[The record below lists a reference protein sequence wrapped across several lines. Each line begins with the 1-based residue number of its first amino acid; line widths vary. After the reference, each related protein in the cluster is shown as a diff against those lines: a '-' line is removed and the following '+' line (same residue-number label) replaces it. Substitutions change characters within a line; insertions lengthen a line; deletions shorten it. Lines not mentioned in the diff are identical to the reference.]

1 MGKKPRRGTGTAAA
15 DVVCATCKEES
26 MIISRYGENA
36 IRVQFGTIID
46 LDAHTSV
53 LRFYRYV
60 KNCGWNGIIDITPSF
75 NACLV
80 HFDSGSINFASLSAM
95 LADKEAEIASTIIPE
110 PATHEIPV
118 RYGGTEGPDMAAVC
132 TQTGLSEEEVVNIH
146 QSVLYHI
153 FTIGFIPGFAY
164 LGILDARL
172 NVPRLE
178 TPRVRVP
185 QGSVGIAQLQT
196 GVYPFAS
203 PAGWRI
209 IGRTDIRL
217 FDHENPPYSL
227 MRIGDLVR
235 FVSI

>member
-1 MGKKPRRGTGTAAA
+1 METGAT
-15 DVVCATCKEES
+15 DDVCATRNQNP

-36 IRVQFGTIID
+36 IRVQFGTTID

-53 LRFYRYV
+53 LRCYRYI
-60 KNCGWNGIIDITPSF
+60 KSLDWNGIIDTTPSF

-80 HFDSGSINFASLSAM
+80 HFDSEKADFTSLAAM
-95 LADKEAEIASTIIPE
+95 LADKEAEIAATAIPE

-118 RYGGTEGPDMAAVC
+118 RYGGAEGPDMAVVC
-132 TQTGLSEEEVVNIH
+132 TQTGLSEEEVIRIH
-146 QSVLYHI
+146 QSVLYHV
-153 FTIGFIPGFAY
+153 FTVGFLPGFAY

-172 NVPRLE
+172 NVPRLP

-196 GVYPFAS
+196 AVYPFAS

-209 IGRTDIRL
+209 IGRSDVKL

-227 MRIGDLVR
+227 MQLGDLVR